1 MKHTISKYIFA
12 FACLL
17 GGASGAAAQDLIAR
31 QAPVERRIKSADSVV
46 INRVIRNAALN
57 NLESNELYSSW
68 NTSKVH
74 CYSSSEIPETYKI
87 DLRGFRMPT
96 PSRNITSHFGY
107 RPTFHRMHKGLD
119 IKVYTGDTIVS
130 AFDGKVRMVGYE
142 ATGYGHYV
150 VIRHGHLS
158 KSIAQ
163 EGEFVKAGQ
172 TIGLGGN
179 TGRSFGSHLHFE
191 TRIVGV
197 AIDPTLLFDFPN
209 QDVTCNTFTFRYRDC
224 DGGILSRTTIERNR
238 EDLAQA
244 VPTGQMY
251 QVEGRRVSVQ
261 SVAEKLGLT
270 VEALCDLNGFTPGT
284 ILTRGQMVRY

>member
-1 MKHTISKYIFA
+1 MKYTISKYIFA

-31 QAPVERRIKSADSVV
+31 QAPVERRVKSADSVV
-46 INRVIRNAALN
+46 INRVIKNAALT

-96 PSRNITSHFGY
+96 PSRNITSNFGY

-142 ATGYGHYV
+142 ASGYG
-150 VIRHGHLS
+150 
-158 KSIAQ
+158 
-163 EGEFVKAGQ
+163 
-172 TIGLGGN
+172 N
-179 TGRSFGSHLHFE
+179 
-191 TRIVGV
+191 
-197 AIDPTLLFDFPN
+197 
-209 QDVTCNTFTFRYRDC
+209 
-224 DGGILSRTTIERNR
+224 
-238 EDLAQA
+238 
-244 VPTGQMY
+244 
-251 QVEGRRVSVQ
+251 
-261 SVAEKLGLT
+261 
-270 VEALCDLNGFTPGT
+270 
-284 ILTRGQMVRY
+284 